1 MKNRF
6 IVRLLILFVLSSLI
20 ELFLLI
26 YWAIGCEK
34 IIENIIQ
41 FMLLNVAILAFYTCY
56 EDNRRL
62 NIELVF
68 EFDKRWDE
76 IIKIID
82 DEFNKIKKEF
92 ADKKAEIE
100 DRKYLNQLSS
110 LKRTQNKL
118 KFLLEK
124 INHYEDKNI
133 KVKSY
138 IDIYSVVNGIEEAVD
153 LILDVK
159 KLNSEPLKELLDL
172 YKQNLGNINE
182 YIKRI
187 DSYKD
192 SDKMTCT
199 IDTLIENIDIYTNE
213 DTNEDTEVSTNSEDS
228 ESKILI
234 GESVGNNRYF
244 KSKDESNIILTS
256 RNWNE
261 EDNEKY
267 VTWYR
272 IPKKGKKSLDDKKDY
287 YFIVREAN
295 ENNEFPYLYISNNNL
310 KDLVQEKDIKNT
322 DDNSIHF
329 YFKWDKKNYELGVI
343 DERNGITLEADKY
356 ELGKVQLRD
365 EKLFKN

>member
-1 MKNRF
+1 MGFYDVF
-6 IVRLLILFVLSSLI
+6 IV
-20 ELFLLI
+20 
-26 YWAIGCEK
+26 
-34 IIENIIQ
+34 
-41 FMLLNVAILAFYTCY
+41 
-56 EDNRRL
+56 
-62 NIELVF
+62 
-68 EFDKRWDE
+68 
-76 IIKIID
+76 
-82 DEFNKIKKEF
+82 
-92 ADKKAEIE
+92 
-100 DRKYLNQLSS
+100 
-110 LKRTQNKL
+110 
-118 KFLLEK
+118 K

>member
-41 FMLLNVAILAFYTCY
+41 FMLLNVAILAFYTWY

-118 KFLLEK
+118 KFLL
-124 INHYEDKNI
+124 
-133 KVKSY
+133 
-138 IDIYSVVNGIEEAVD
+138 
-153 LILDVK
+153 
-159 KLNSEPLKELLDL
+159 
-172 YKQNLGNINE
+172 
-182 YIKRI
+182 
-187 DSYKD
+187 
-192 SDKMTCT
+192 
-199 IDTLIENIDIYTNE
+199 
-213 DTNEDTEVSTNSEDS
+213 
-228 ESKILI
+228 
-234 GESVGNNRYF
+234 
-244 KSKDESNIILTS
+244 
-256 RNWNE
+256 
-261 EDNEKY
+261 
-267 VTWYR
+267 
-272 IPKKGKKSLDDKKDY
+272 
-287 YFIVREAN
+287 
-295 ENNEFPYLYISNNNL
+295 
-310 KDLVQEKDIKNT
+310 
-322 DDNSIHF
+322 
-329 YFKWDKKNYELGVI
+329 
-343 DERNGITLEADKY
+343 
-356 ELGKVQLRD
+356 
-365 EKLFKN
+365 